1 MNEICKISTLTVYT
15 SLMSANFQAV
25 DDQIDYLYKPATN
38 FGIVAVESAVLLG
51 ADQVI
56 TVFGMDVPLWAFLGT
71 LGAAG
76 SLAGAVGKKKLWS
89 HLPARNFSARVANTG
104 LNAVA
109 LVGGLNAAGAV
120 GEISP
125 VTILAMAATGEEGSN
140 YVCDSWV
147 RPMLM
152 SPK

>member
-1 MNEICKISTLTVYT
+1 MSEICKISTLTVYT

-38 FGIVAVESAVLLG
+38 FGIVAAESMVFLDG
-51 ADQVI
+51 ANQAI
-56 TVFGMDVPLWAFLGT
+56 TVFGMEVPLWAFLGT

-89 HLPARNFSARVANTG
+89 QLPARNFSARVANTG
-104 LNAVA
+104 LNTVA

-125 VTILAMAATGEEGSN
+125 VTLLAMAASGEEGGN
-140 YVCDSWV
+140 YVCDTWV

-152 SPK
+152 AK